1 MKKDDF
7 DALIA
12 AGISEEV
19 AAFIAS
25 DERVGRVLNR
35 EGLELG
41 DEITI
46 KGVQKT
52 LGEFNGNKYVVVETT
67 GAVSSIS
74 LARLVGTKKVKKYFN
89 PERGADLVSLA
100 DDFDASKVVSINP
113 DEREATKAVAKMVG
127 KTLRVVGIAT
137 ECGSYDQTHM
147 AFVEV

>member
-1 MKKDDF
+1 MKKNDF
-7 DALIA
+7 DELIA

-25 DERVGRVLNR
+25 DERAGRVLNR

-46 KGVQKT
+46 TGIQKT

-67 GAVSSIS
+67 GAAANIS
-74 LARLVGTKKVKKYFN
+74 LARLVGTKKIKKYFN
-89 PERGADLVSLA
+89 PERGADLVSLTK
-100 DDFDASKVVSINP
+100 DFDASKIVSINP
-113 DEREATKAVAKMVG
+113 EEKQAIKEVASMVG

-137 ECGSYDQTHM
+137 ECGQYDQTYL
-147 AFVEV
+147 AFAEI